1 MPTLEFFVGI
11 FLLFLFSSFYY
22 GILAAI
28 GIPMACWLTGDGLGI
43 LIETVW
49 IGSFGHVHEEK
60 RWPFWKGSNH
70 IYKIHVELYYFRYH

>member
-28 GIPMACWLTGDGLGI
+28 GIPMACWLTGDGLGH
-43 LIETVW
+43 TYRDGMDW
-49 IGSFGHVHEEK
+49 F
-60 RWPFWKGSNH
+60 FWTCA
-70 IYKIHVELYYFRYH
+70 